1 MRFLCGLLS
10 IFALAA
16 CGRADA
22 KTTDRPSLTVE
33 YIQQDSA
40 RVIARWAR
48 PCDSKGCADSY
59 RVQWTAGVTTR
70 TVIKTVPID
79 TLRLLRPAI
88 GDSLSVNVSVTSIRR
103 TITGAARSAVAL
115 LRNPDAPPPPV
126 DSLRTDT
133 LTFAERADSLRTV
146 FYTSDGKRL
155 TGELVIE
162 EGDSVMA
169 VAQLYLKPGQVRPT
183 TDTIRWS
190 STGPAVV
197 RIAPVKKGLRDTAY
211 LVAVDCVCRES
222 GDRENPPVLDMRS
235 GQYAVRDGK
244 GGYRPVTPLSAD
256 PFR

>member
-1 MRFLCGLLS
+1 MLL
-10 IFALAA
+10 
-16 CGRADA
+16 
-22 KTTDRPSLTVE
+22 V
-33 YIQQDSA
+33 
-40 RVIARWAR
+40 
-48 PCDSKGCADSY
+48 
-59 RVQWTAGVTTR
+59 
-70 TVIKTVPID
+70 D

-88 GDSLSVNVSVTSIRR
+88 GDSLTVAVSVTSLRR
-103 TITGAARSAVAL
+103 GIGGPERLTSVVV
-115 LRNPDAPPPPV
+115 RNPDAPPPPV

-155 TGELVIE
+155 TGELIIE

-197 RIAPVKKGLRDTAY
+197 RIAPVQKGLRDTAY